1 MKIALVLIITI
12 GIFMIMIPSAYAE
25 NIPNWVKNTA
35 GWWSTDVISETEFV
49 NAIEFLVNE
58 GIIDVSGSN
67 NNETN
72 TGGVPNWVKNTAGW
86 WSTDVIS
93 ETEFVNAIEFLV
105 NEGIIEIDNE
115 NSIKDDL
122 LQTREKIILTIWD
135 DVQLPP
141 NLPDKIEKKID
152 DEIFEKIPY
161 NKQTDSYTVTMKHDV
176 YSKIFLLHPIIQNN
190 ELIILNNGHGGRI
203 HDPTD
208 LYSEI
213 NTVRFFLN
221 KGYSVLIV
229 SLPLEGINNRPIVM
243 PSDNLEL
250 NELMKMEYDE
260 IVDEGKFKLEH
271 HLHFEFLKNNDFNP
285 MSYFFEPINSTLNS
299 IDDEYDFDKYHMIGI
314 SGGGWVSAVYSAIDE
329 RISTTHSIAGMVP
342 IEYLIEEDRGHWEI
356 EELGKIIDYTDVYTL
371 STLNERKFLQF
382 FNSNDPCCFGKGQD
396 LSFSEIVLENAE
408 KLENS
413 SYNLFTI
420 NNYFHKINPE
430 IMKVIFVHLT
440 DGNENYFNESETRY
454 SNNDFS
460 FSTITERVFSTDLI
474 NSDFSQSELSN
485 IDFSKSNLSN
495 SVFFY
500 GQLNNVDFNDS
511 DLSNSNLSYTRVLY
525 SNFENVDLTN
535 SDFKSAV
542 IINSNF
548 QNSILDGTNFSFV
561 ICYTCDFKNT
571 DMNSV
576 KIPKIK
582 TIQYYPRFPAS
593 DFTGVDF
600 RSWDGKRIDFSAVN
614 IANLMPHGPYRGIDS
629 MEGSVKYSSTTY
641 NYGDRGAILS
651 ESNFSDMNLQK
662 MIFSRGMIKVSPDG
676 ITSCIDSSYK
686 LTNFPDNDEINNSYS
701 CWNSVF
707 DYTIAVK
714 LDSANLSNSNLSGNQ
729 LGVVYMP
736 NTDFSNSILIETVLK
751 GSIMIDSNFTNA
763 NLEGANLE
771 GANLEGANFTN
782 ANLEGANFTNAIVID
797 VNFTNANLEGAN
809 FTNANLEGANLNCIN
824 HLICN

>member
-58 GIIDVSGSN
+58 GII
-67 NNETN
+67 
-72 TGGVPNWVKNTAGW
+72 
-86 WSTDVIS
+86 
-93 ETEFVNAIEFLV
+93 
-105 NEGIIEIDNE
+105 EIDNE
-115 NSIKDDL
+115 NSIKDNL

-561 ICYTCDFKNT
+561 ICYICDFKNT

-614 IANLMPHGPYRGIDS
+614 IADIMPHGPYRGIDS
-629 MEGSVKYSSTTY
+629 MEGSVKYSAESDY
-641 NYGDRGAILS
+641 YVGEGGAILS

-662 MIFSRGMIKVSPDG
+662 MIFSRGMINVSPAG
-676 ITSCIDSSYK
+676 MTSCIDSSYK
-686 LTNFPDNDEINNSYS
+686 LTNFPTYDEINNSYS

-763 NLEGANLE
+763 NLEGAN
-771 GANLEGANFTN
+771 
-782 ANLEGANFTNAIVID
+782 
-797 VNFTNANLEGAN
+797 

>member
-58 GIIDVSGSN
+58 GII
-67 NNETN
+67 
-72 TGGVPNWVKNTAGW
+72 
-86 WSTDVIS
+86 
-93 ETEFVNAIEFLV
+93 
-105 NEGIIEIDNE
+105 EIDNE
-115 NSIKDDL
+115 NSIKDNL

-614 IANLMPHGPYRGIDS
+614 IADIMPHGPYRGIDS
-629 MEGSVKYSSTTY
+629 MEGSVKYSAESDY
-641 NYGDRGAILS
+641 YVGEGGAILS

-662 MIFSRGMIKVSPDG
+662 MIFSRGMINVSPAG
-676 ITSCIDSSYK
+676 MTSCIDSSYK
-686 LTNFPDNDEINNSYS
+686 LTNFPTYDEINNSYS

-763 NLEGANLE
+763 NLEGAN
-771 GANLEGANFTN
+771 FTN

>member
-58 GIIDVSGSN
+58 GII
-67 NNETN
+67 
-72 TGGVPNWVKNTAGW
+72 
-86 WSTDVIS
+86 
-93 ETEFVNAIEFLV
+93 
-105 NEGIIEIDNE
+105 EIDNE
-115 NSIKDDL
+115 NSIKDNL

-561 ICYTCDFKNT
+561 ICYICDFKNT

-629 MEGSVKYSSTTY
+629 MEGSVKYSAESDY
-641 NYGDRGAILS
+641 YVGEGGAILS

-662 MIFSRGMIKVSPDG
+662 MIFSRGMINVSPAG
-676 ITSCIDSSYK
+676 MTSCIDSSYK
-686 LTNFPDNDEINNSYS
+686 LTNFPTYDEINNSYS

-763 NLEGANLE
+763 NLEGAN
-771 GANLEGANFTN
+771 
-782 ANLEGANFTNAIVID
+782 
-797 VNFTNANLEGAN
+797 FTNANLEGAN